1 VNRPRVYVA
10 HPIAT
15 YGTSWSARGIEAVAR
30 AWPDAEVIDPAVCF
44 DSNEAWLDVWPQL
57 VATLSA
63 LVVVGDEQG
72 RIGAGCLREI
82 ADAIL
87 WSVPTYTLAERRG
100 VLGQAVLCGMTL
112 PEHPSPQV
120 AAILRAGRDKGLVV
134 VSERERWQL
143 LPELSGGK
151 YDALNADIAAHGSG
165 HEDRS

>member
-1 VNRPRVYVA
+1 VNRQLVYIA
-10 HPIAT
+10 HPIST
-15 YGTSWSARGIEAVAR
+15 YGSSWSARCIEAVER
-30 AWPDAEVIDPAVCF
+30 AWPDAEVIDPAMWF
-44 DSNEAWLDVWPQL
+44 DSNEAWLNDWPHL

-112 PEHPSPQV
+112 PERPSPDV
-120 AAILRAGRDKGLVV
+120 AAILRAGRTEVA
-134 VSERERWQL
+134 S
-143 LPELSGGK
+143 S
-151 YDALNADIAAHGSG
+151 
-165 HEDRS
+165 